1 MKKRWTRMLA
11 AFTAAAGMMLSCT
24 VPAAA
29 YVEEAAQQEAAGEE
43 TPLEEKKG
51 AEEKTAGPLDEE
63 TPEKSESTPFSMPG
77 NAKLVDDA
85 GDGETKQFLS
95 VQTKNGNVFYIV
107 VDRSGSTEN
116 VYMMS
121 LVDENDLKEFIEE
134 DSGGDTDVQGI
145 MQPVPD
151 LETSA
156 DAETGDGQEKQ
167 EEEGQ
172 DRKKGTGMGGVIPVL
187 LVFGGCAAGIYYF
200 KILRPQKEAD
210 GDTDEEMDGEVGFFD
225 EYEADQKVEPKIE
238 E

>member
-1 MKKRWTRMLA
+1 MLA
-11 AFTAAAGMMLSCT
+11 AFTAAAGIMLSCT
-24 VPAAA
+24 APTAA
-29 YVEEAAQQEAAGEE
+29 YVEDAAQQETAGNEA
-43 TPLEEKKG
+43 PLKEKKR
-51 AEEKTAGPLDEE
+51 AKEKTAGPLEEE
-63 TPEKSESTPFSMPG
+63 TPEKSEPTPFSMPG

-85 GDGETKQFLS
+85 GDDETKQFLS

-134 DSGGDTDVQGI
+134 GSSMDTDGQGI

-156 DAETGDGQEKQ
+156 DTEPGDGQEKQ
-167 EEEGQ
+167 EDEDKGH
-172 DRKKGTGMGGVIPVL
+172 KKGTGMGGIIPVL

-200 KILRPQKEAD
+200 KILRPKKEAD
-210 GDTDEEMDGEVGFFD
+210 GDTDEEMGFYD
-225 EYEADQKVEPKIE
+225 EYDEQKEEPEIE